1 MPYAMPNEA
10 LVDVLLPAYTC
21 QHFGKCPDATWFPS
35 EGHVPRGF
43 LGATRALEEVEVVM
57 VLAEP
62 GPPKDTK
69 PNSEKYEHSDDDPK
83 ATLERVVKFVYGC
96 YDEAIG
102 PPHNHVRWFL
112 ECRYGRML
120 FDEQLRR
127 VWITEARLCSI
138 RRKGKPPMRW
148 YTTCEAEYLHNQ
160 LRTLEHASVVA
171 FGGKAH
177 DSLRRLGWPA
187 IEAIALAL
195 PGCSQSGAR
204 PSWEDAL
211 RKLPAPNP

>member
-69 PNSEKYEHSDDDPK
+69 PNSEKYEHSG
-83 ATLERVVKFVYGC
+83 ATRALEEVEVVMVLA
-96 YDEAIG
+96 EPG
-102 PPHNHVRWFL
+102 PPKDTKPNSEKYEHTMTRRRRWS
-112 ECRYGRML
+112 
-120 FDEQLRR
+120 
-127 VWITEARLCSI
+127 A
-138 RRKGKPPMRW
+138 
-148 YTTCEAEYLHNQ
+148 
-160 LRTLEHASVVA
+160 
-171 FGGKAH
+171 
-177 DSLRRLGWPA
+177 
-187 IEAIALAL
+187 
-195 PGCSQSGAR
+195 
-204 PSWEDAL
+204 
-211 RKLPAPNP
+211 

>member
-1 MPYAMPNEA
+1 MRRGSQVRGTPLE
-10 LVDVLLPAYTC
+10 DSSGQPARL
-21 QHFGKCPDATWFPS
+21 K
-35 EGHVPRGF
+35 
-43 LGATRALEEVEVVM
+43 EVEVVM

-112 ECRYGRML
+112 ECRYGRMP

-148 YTTCEAEYLHNQ
+148 HTTCEAEYLHNQ

-195 PGCSQSGAR
+195 PGCNQSGAR